1 MSALANPFSESRPI
15 CVLLGGGFAA
25 VRCAQKPKPAVCA
38 LFLSHRQLAA
48 GSDADLAD
56 AVSAVRHE
64 EVAFHD

>member
-1 MSALANPFSESRPI
+1 MSALANPLVESRPI

-25 VRCAQKPKPAVCA
+25 VRCDRKPKPAVCA
-38 LFLSHRQLAA
+38 LFLGPRQLVA